1 MFQTATPL
9 RISARWP
16 PNISDEHVSCTA
28 PATRNASLQILF
40 KSHMH
45 ASVIETATK
54 PQILLTFGRVQ
65 NPLRLPH
72 KTTLQ
77 RPKVV
82 RTCVFSM
89 FTSKCASRQ
98 SGVHFFNISIS
109 TSKSAPTLVCFVHF
123 DFERCFAPQR
133 RALFQQLN
141 FQKCSEP
148 PQFLTLLTSK
158 CASRHKGLY
167 FFNISTSKSAPNLW
181 CLTSESASR
190 HSGVEFFISHLPRW
204 RRTRR
209 FSEPTFRPSWAP
221 KHWKRKRN
229 VSRLC
234 YLFAHLHLLSS
245 DSFSSSL
252 HLCFSILLFHLP
264 TL

>member
-1 MFQTATPL
+1 MSPVL
-9 RISARWP
+9 GLP
-16 PNISDEHVSCTA
+16 
-28 PATRNASLQILF
+28 RNMHLCRSSSNVPRLPTLLKLLQNP
-40 KSHMH
+40 HG
-45 ASVIETATK
+45 
-54 PQILLTFGRVQ
+54 LLTFSRVQ

-82 RTCVFSM
+82 RTCFFSM

-98 SGVHFFNISIS
+98 SGLHFSNISIS

-158 CASRHKGLY
+158 CASRHNGLY

-181 CLTSESASR
+181 C
-190 HSGVEFFISHLPRW
+190 F
-204 RRTRR
+204 
-209 FSEPTFRPSWAP
+209 
-221 KHWKRKRN
+221 
-229 VSRLC
+229 
-234 YLFAHLHLLSS
+234 
-245 DSFSSSL
+245 
-252 HLCFSILLFHLP
+252 
-264 TL
+264 

>member
-1 MFQTATPL
+1 
-9 RISARWP
+9 
-16 PNISDEHVSCTA
+16 
-28 PATRNASLQILF
+28 
-40 KSHMH
+40 MH

-133 RALFQQLN
+133 RTLFQQLN

-181 CLTSESASR
+181 C
-190 HSGVEFFISHLPRW
+190 F
-204 RRTRR
+204 
-209 FSEPTFRPSWAP
+209 
-221 KHWKRKRN
+221 
-229 VSRLC
+229 
-234 YLFAHLHLLSS
+234 
-245 DSFSSSL
+245 
-252 HLCFSILLFHLP
+252 
-264 TL
+264 